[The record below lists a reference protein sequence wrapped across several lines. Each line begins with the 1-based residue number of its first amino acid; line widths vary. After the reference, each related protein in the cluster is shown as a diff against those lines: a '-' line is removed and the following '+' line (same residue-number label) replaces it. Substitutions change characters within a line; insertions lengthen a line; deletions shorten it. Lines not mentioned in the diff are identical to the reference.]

1 MASASKCLA
10 QTNKSPDVGEATK
23 KHSALRDAAG
33 REGPSIRTAN
43 LPRLGSPPAPKA
55 GASSFG
61 EFMTSDNSL
70 SLILRRLDEIER
82 KLDHVLEELRTPH
95 ARCHRL
101 FGTPGQS
108 SKEG

>member
-1 MASASKCLA
+1 MA

-61 EFMTSDNSL
+61 EFMAAANSL

-82 KLDHVLEELRTPH
+82 KLDHMFEELRVP
-95 ARCHRL
+95 AAI
-101 FGTPGQS
+101 GY
-108 SKEG
+108 